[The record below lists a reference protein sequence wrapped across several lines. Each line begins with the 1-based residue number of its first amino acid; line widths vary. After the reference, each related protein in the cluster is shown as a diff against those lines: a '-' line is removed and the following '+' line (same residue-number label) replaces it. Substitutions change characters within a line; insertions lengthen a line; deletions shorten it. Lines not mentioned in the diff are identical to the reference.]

1 LAATPGFDSLARH
14 ASTGTQTN
22 REAGGVMKR
31 LTITIEAESEGR
43 MDEALTLIAHQVLIG
58 FTSGFDCTED
68 EQYHYDVEEV

>member
-1 LAATPGFDSLARH
+1 
-14 ASTGTQTN
+14 
-22 REAGGVMKR
+22 MKR